1 MRRREVIA
9 LLGGAATS
17 SLFRPLAARAQQA
30 ALPAVGFL
38 SFRSADV
45 ATDIVVPF
53 RDGLMQAGFVE
64 GQNVAIEYRWA
75 QGRSDRVSEFAA
87 EFERRK
93 VDVIVTYGSA
103 ATILRQTITT
113 IPIVFAVAFDPI
125 RGGLVQSLAH
135 PAGNITGVSIQQ
147 PDLVGKRLK
156 LLRQALPQLHRLGIL
171 ADAGYAEPMLEAD
184 RVKSMA
190 QASGLEAA
198 RIGVWRAEDIAPAIE
213 SFTNKADA
221 LYVVS
226 DALIAANRARIVT
239 LALSGRLP
247 TIMSYD
253 DYVEAGG
260 LMSYGPDFP
269 DLFRKAAEM
278 VDKILRGTKPGD
290 IPVQQ
295 PSKFEFAINAKTAAA
310 LGLTIPQTFLAT
322 VDEVLK

>member
-1 MRRREVIA
+1 MERREFIKIVC
-9 LLGGAATS
+9 GFVGAW
-17 SLFRPLAARAQQA
+17 PLAAKAQQPGNQRLIGVLGA
-30 ALPAVGFL
+30 DPTVWGPWTVALTARLRELGW
-38 SFRSADV
+38 S
-45 ATDIVVPF
+45 
-53 RDGLMQAGFVE
+53 DGDT
-64 GQNVAIEYRWA
+64 VAIEYRWA
-75 QGRSDRVSEFAA
+75 HGRSDRVSEIAA

-103 ATILRQTITT
+103 ATVLRQTITT

-135 PAGNITGVSIQQ
+135 PAGNVTGISIQQ

-198 RIGVWRAEDIAPAIE
+198 RIGVWRTEDITPAIE
-213 SFTNKADA
+213 SLTNKADA

-226 DALIAANRARIVT
+226 DALIAANRTLIVT

-247 TIMSYD
+247 TMMSYD
-253 DYVEAGG
+253 DYVDAGG

-290 IPVQQ
+290 IPIEQ
-295 PSKFEFAINAKTAAA
+295 PTKFEFAINVKTAAA

>member
-1 MRRREVIA
+1 MERREFIKIVC
-9 LLGGAATS
+9 GFVGTW
-17 SLFRPLAARAQQA
+17 PLAAEAQQPENQRLIGILGADATVWRPWTA
-30 ALPAVGFL
+30 ALTTRLHELGW
-38 SFRSADV
+38 S
-45 ATDIVVPF
+45 
-53 RDGLMQAGFVE
+53 E
-64 GQNVAIEYRWA
+64 GDNVAIEYRWA
-75 QGRSDRVSEFAA
+75 LGRSDRVSEIAA

-93 VDVIVTYGSA
+93 VDAIVTYGSA

-113 IPIVFAVAFDPI
+113 IPIVFAVAFDPV
-125 RGGLVQSLAH
+125 RGGLVQSLEH
-135 PAGNITGVSIQQ
+135 PAGNVTGVSIQQ

-156 LLRQALPQLHRLGIL
+156 LLRQAIPQLQRLGIL

-198 RIGVWRAEDIAPAIE
+198 RIGVWRAEDIAPAFE
-213 SFTNKADA
+213 ALRNRADA

-226 DALIAANRARIVT
+226 DALMAVNRTRIVT
-239 LALSGRLP
+239 LALSGHLP
-247 TIMSYD
+247 TMMSYD

-260 LMSYGPDFP
+260 LMSYGPNYP

-278 VDKILRGTKPGD
+278 VDKILRGTKTAD
-290 IPVQQ
+290 IPVEQ
-295 PSKFEFAINAKTAAA
+295 PAKFEFAINAKTAAA

>member
-1 MRRREVIA
+1 LRE
-9 LLGGAATS
+9 LGWSEGDT
-17 SLFRPLAARAQQA
+17 
-30 ALPAVGFL
+30 
-38 SFRSADV
+38 
-45 ATDIVVPF
+45 
-53 RDGLMQAGFVE
+53 VE
-64 GQNVAIEYRWA
+64 IEYRWA
-75 QGRSDRVSEFAA
+75 QGRSDRVSEIAA
-87 EFERRK
+87 EFERRR
-93 VDVIVTYGSA
+93 VDAIVTYGSA

-113 IPIVFAVAFDPI
+113 IPIVFAVAFDPV

-135 PAGNITGVSIQQ
+135 PAGNVTGVSIQQ

-156 LLRQALPQLHRLGIL
+156 LLRQAIPQLHRLAIL

-190 QASGLEAA
+190 QGSGLEAA
-198 RIGVWRAEDIAPAIE
+198 RIGVWRAEDIAPAFE
-213 SFTNKADA
+213 ALRNRADA

-226 DALIAANRARIVT
+226 DVLIATNRARIVT
-239 LALSGRLP
+239 LALSERLP
-247 TIMSYD
+247 TMMSYG

-260 LMSYGPDFP
+260 LMSYGPDYP

-290 IPVQQ
+290 IPIEQ
-295 PSKFEFAINAKTAAA
+295 PTKFEFAINAKTAAT

>member
-1 MRRREVIA
+1 MKRREFVKIVC
-9 LLGGAATS
+9 GVVGAW
-17 SLFRPLAARAQQA
+17 PLAAQAQQSGKQRVIGVLGA
-30 ALPAVGFL
+30 DATAWAPWTVALTARLRELGW
-38 SFRSADV
+38 S
-45 ATDIVVPF
+45 
-53 RDGLMQAGFVE
+53 E
-64 GQNVAIEYRWA
+64 GDTVAIEYRWA

-103 ATILRQTITT
+103 VTILRQTITST
-113 IPIVFAVAFDPI
+113 PIVFAVAFDPV
-125 RGGLVQSLAH
+125 RSGLVQSLAH
-135 PAGNITGVSIQQ
+135 PAGNVTGVSIQQ

-156 LLRQALPQLHRLGIL
+156 LLRQAIPQLHRLAIL

-184 RVKSMA
+184 RVRSMA
-190 QASGLEAA
+190 QESGLEAA
-198 RIGVWRAEDIAPAIE
+198 RLGVWRADDIAPAFA
-213 SFTNKADA
+213 SLQNKADA

-260 LMSYGPDFP
+260 LMSYGPDYA
-269 DLFRKAAEM
+269 DLFRRAADM

-290 IPVQQ
+290 IPVEQ
-295 PSKFEFAINAKTAAA
+295 PTKFELAINVKTAAT
-310 LGLTIPQTFLAT
+310 LGLTIPQTLLAAA
-322 VDEVLK
+322 DEVIK